1 MVKVTSP
8 AVTQTDK
15 EKCLAA
21 VQKRE
26 GATLPSTSTQQ
37 TSAVDQKP
45 VINITVDCAKI
56 KAETDQTV
64 SETKQ
69 IVGEA
74 GNENKVVIK
83 TEQEENMEVDSSA
96 SHVNLNNEKVEKM
109 EVDSGHTHENE
120 AKSEA
125 EVTGLGTVSGVAM
138 EKSSVKDS
146 DTVSESKVQIQV
158 SVASETESAGVTV
171 PATVS
176 QTDVTKPLTIETK
189 FTTAGGTPNVSP
201 GLLTVCFII

>member
-45 VINITVDCAKI
+45 VINVTVDSAKI

-64 SETKQ
+64 SETRQ

-120 AKSEA
+120 AKLEM
-125 EVTGLGTVSGVAM
+125 TGL
-138 EKSSVKDS
+138 EKSNVKDS

-189 FTTAGGTPNVSP
+189 FTTTSGTPNVSP
-201 GLLTVCFII
+201 GLSTFCLVYMY